1 MSFSSQLHF
10 ANSLGSITYNER
22 TADEPLSNR
31 RSLARGAISMIQLNM
46 FGSAAKGIFRSSCV
60 EGGNGSRL
68 GDDLDNN
75 DVLNPR
81 KTKVLEV

>member
-1 MSFSSQLHF
+1 
-10 ANSLGSITYNER
+10 
-22 TADEPLSNR
+22 
-31 RSLARGAISMIQLNM
+31 MIQLNM

-60 EGGNGSRL
+60 ERGNGSRL